1 MTFFAMH
8 MGFSESLGIDGGEGP
23 ATMAYDHQCWATA
36 SQTQPAQASTRAKT
50 WGSWESEGDKIEV
63 STVTVFRGLALDLS
77 VSITL
82 NGVSYWQGRWSRTLE
97 KGEDSD

>member
-1 MTFFAMH
+1 
-8 MGFSESLGIDGGEGP
+8 MGFSSSLGIDGGEGP

-36 SQTQPAQASTRAKT
+36 SQTQPAHASTRAKT
-50 WGSWESEGDKIEV
+50 WGCWESEADKIEV

-82 NGVSYWQGRWSRTLE
+82 NGVSYWQGQWSRSLE
-97 KGEDSD
+97 KSEDSD